1 MTTDAQSISYRPAIV
16 HQDDIVQGNTCSFR
30 VTLKDENAAAINL
43 TGTTADM
50 EIKRIDGTIVFAL
63 SIGNGITYTNP
74 TGGEMTITID
84 AADTATLDPE
94 YTYKYDVQWT
104 NGSNVRTVAAGN
116 LKIMQQI
123 TD

>member
-16 HQDDIVQGNTCSFR
+16 HQDDIVQGDTCSFR
-30 VTLKDENAAAINL
+30 VTLKDENDAAINL
-43 TGTTADM
+43 TGTTANM
-50 EIKRIDGTIVFAL
+50 EIKRIDGTLVLAL
-63 SIGNGITYTNP
+63 SIGDGITYTNAS
-74 TGGEMTITID
+74 GGEMTITID
-84 AADTATLDPE
+84 ASETAALDPE

-104 NGSNVRTVAAGN
+104 NGANIRTVAAGN